1 MVYLAAGYQTDFMS
15 PNSPDNTKS
24 TATEERANSTERSA
38 FEQQLPALSDAL
50 SKWYLARLR
59 RRAHQAAAGANLT
72 PAALIAA
79 DRERVEK
86 MIVDN
91 ATETGIKRTASMPAL
106 PPSNPQ
112 SKISL
117 ILPALIVVFQL
128 LAAVSL
134 FVPALSAMQIPAILC
149 VVSLIC
155 AAMSLFTQLKLKKR
169 LDDLRDET
177 FGDEVNVEELERI
190 DVIECIRY
198 LFTRRDTIIEEL
210 REKEKAIVEFSDDIV
225 ISLDASLKITST
237 NPSSARLLGYSADE
251 FLGHSIKQFILQE
264 DLEKSEKALE
274 GARGIK
280 KESVFENRVKKKDG
294 NSIDFFWQV
303 EWSRTANGFFCIAH
317 DITSR
322 KNSER
327 AKQEFVAMLSHD
339 LRSPLGAIQ
348 GSLVLLKAG
357 AMGALSEQAM
367 TRISSAE
374 RIATQLIRLINDLLD
389 IEKAEAGK
397 FELVKEEFSLSEM
410 LSQTLESV
418 QTLADQKKIT
428 LEKTDFEAQII
439 ADRDRLFR
447 VLVNLLSN
455 AIKFSPENS
464 KVTVEAEIKLGF
476 VEIRVSDQGRGIA
489 RADQVRIFDRFQQ
502 VEAADATIKGGSG
515 LGLAI
520 CRTIVEKHGGTISV
534 ESEPGKGSTFK
545 FKIPLKP

>member
-210 REKEKAIVEFSDDIV
+210 REKEKAIVGAFALASMVAVAQHQVPSPPVTSWQNHWIMVLAQDSYFLPKIHQVACQLDRPLGRFVLSDSAPRINPSAIPNLMGDPF
-225 ISLDASLKITST
+225 ASLEKRQQRRGYEFAQSWRKLETDL
-237 NPSSARLLGYSADE
+237 SS
-251 FLGHSIKQFILQE
+251 
-264 DLEKSEKALE
+264 
-274 GARGIK
+274 
-280 KESVFENRVKKKDG
+280 
-294 NSIDFFWQV
+294 
-303 EWSRTANGFFCIAH
+303 
-317 DITSR
+317 
-322 KNSER
+322 
-327 AKQEFVAMLSHD
+327 
-339 LRSPLGAIQ
+339 
-348 GSLVLLKAG
+348 
-357 AMGALSEQAM
+357 
-367 TRISSAE
+367 
-374 RIATQLIRLINDLLD
+374 
-389 IEKAEAGK
+389 
-397 FELVKEEFSLSEM
+397 
-410 LSQTLESV
+410 
-418 QTLADQKKIT
+418 
-428 LEKTDFEAQII
+428 
-439 ADRDRLFR
+439 
-447 VLVNLLSN
+447 
-455 AIKFSPENS
+455 
-464 KVTVEAEIKLGF
+464 LGF
-476 VEIRVSDQGRGIA
+476 
-489 RADQVRIFDRFQQ
+489 
-502 VEAADATIKGGSG
+502 
-515 LGLAI
+515 
-520 CRTIVEKHGGTISV
+520 
-534 ESEPGKGSTFK
+534 
-545 FKIPLKP
+545 